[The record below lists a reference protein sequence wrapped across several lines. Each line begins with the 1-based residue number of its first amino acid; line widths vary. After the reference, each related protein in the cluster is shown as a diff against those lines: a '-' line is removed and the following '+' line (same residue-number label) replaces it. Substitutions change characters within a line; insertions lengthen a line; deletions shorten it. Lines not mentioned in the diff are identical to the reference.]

1 VNVATASPAAI
12 SGKRGS
18 GNYRLFRI
26 KQQIAQGLAMH
37 PLLRFRGSSWVPRTS
52 FSTGCSIIGYVS
64 GINSTTALWYV
75 SRATGL
81 VTLVLLTAVAV
92 LGILVT
98 RKGRLPGLP
107 SFAVTGLHRN
117 LSLLAVAFTGVHV
130 LTAVVDSYVSIPLIS
145 VVVPFTSGYERL
157 TTAFGA
163 ISLDLMAAMI
173 ITSLLRRHLSPKF
186 WRAVHWLAYV
196 SWPVAFLH
204 CLLASKDL
212 RHGWMFGITV
222 LAGAAVV
229 GASLWRLSAA
239 VSAVPRARRVA
250 AMLARSDAKTS
261 VRHVSADGGRR

>member
-1 VNVATASPAAI
+1 
-12 SGKRGS
+12 
-18 GNYRLFRI
+18 
-26 KQQIAQGLAMH
+26 M
-37 PLLRFRGSSWVPRTS
+37 
-52 FSTGCSIIGYVS
+52 S
-64 GINSTTALWYV
+64 GINSTTVLWYV

-117 LSLLAVAFTGVHV
+117 LSLLAVAFTGLHV
-130 LTAVVDSYVSIPLIS
+130 LTAVVDTYVSIPLIS
-145 VVVPFTSGYERL
+145 AVVPFTSGYERFA
-157 TTAFGA
+157 TALGA

-173 ITSLLRRHLSPKF
+173 ITSLLRRHLSAKF

-212 RHGWMFGITV
+212 RHGWMFGVTV
-222 LAGAAVV
+222 LAGAVVV
-229 GASLWRLSAA
+229 GAALWRLSAA
-239 VSAVPRARRVA
+239 ASTIPRAQRVSTVMA
-250 AMLARSDAKTS
+250 SSDARTS
-261 VRHVSADGGRR
+261 VRRVSADRSRR